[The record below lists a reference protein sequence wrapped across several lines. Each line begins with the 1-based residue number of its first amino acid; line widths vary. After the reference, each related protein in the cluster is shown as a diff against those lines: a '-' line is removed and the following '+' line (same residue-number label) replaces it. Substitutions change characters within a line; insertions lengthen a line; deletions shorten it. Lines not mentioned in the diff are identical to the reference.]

1 MFISL
6 HQIQKS
12 FSDEIVLKNIDLTIT
27 AHNRIGL
34 LGVNGV
40 GKTTLLNIISGEMPY
55 DAGEYSVK
63 RNLAIGYL
71 KQNEA
76 LNTDNTL
83 QQEIQSALS
92 SVYATRNEMQTVSQ
106 ELASAVPNTAEY
118 NALTEKYE
126 ALSNAYAAADGY
138 NADVRIQII
147 LNGLGFGNFDL
158 NGKVKTLSG
167 GEKIRFAMAKVLLQN
182 PELLILDEPTNHL
195 DFEMLS
201 WLENYLQSYKGAV
214 LVVSHDRFFLDK
226 VAEDI
231 CELERGELVR
241 YKGGY
246 SAFLRQKEERIK
258 TLEKAYKKQQEEL
271 EAMREYVRRNLA
283 KSSSTNSVGSRVKAL
298 EKMELAAKP
307 NPRQK
312 AAKFQFVY
320 DYAPFKSVL
329 TLENVGIFVGNSQTG
344 KQLYDGISFSVN
356 QGDKIAIVG
365 PNGVGKTSLLKAIL
379 RKLPYSGKIRIGG
392 NVKISYFDQELAE
405 LNLNDTVIEAVHR
418 RFPGKTDLEIRSALG
433 RLLIEEDAVFKR
445 ICELSGANRAKVAFC
460 IIMFER
466 SNFLILDEPTNHL
479 DYTAKEALDTALQ
492 EYTGTLLTVSHDRYF
507 LSRIPNKMIELL
519 PNGIHEFSGG
529 YREYCLAKE
538 NGKPSAPEQPPE
550 SKEDSEQKQLY
561 ISNKKNKAE
570 ERKRRARLAAL
581 QKEIEETY
589 RRISALKAE
598 CELPEVADNYVRLS
612 ELLAQIED
620 LELTVECKE
629 NEWLELSE

>member
-27 AHNRIGL
+27 AHDRIGL

-40 GKTTLLNIISGEMPY
+40 GKTTLLNIISGDMPY

-138 NADVRIQII
+138 HADVRIQII

-258 TLEKAYKKQQEEL
+258 MLEKAYKKQQEEL

-507 LSRIPNKMIELL
+507 LSRVPNKMIELL

-550 SKEDSEQKQLY
+550 GKEDSEQKQLY

-589 RRISALKAE
+589 RQISALKAE